1 MPDPD
6 PAVQYKHLVK
16 HFLRRFFDFE
26 AVSAPQMDLIEQ
38 NALTFQIL
46 ALMILPGVLKSL
58 FLVPKYGYLIY
69 RPILERDVAALTD
82 KCFFLSLSMI
92 FVGFITVFEWDM
104 LFPDRKDYLILAHL
118 PIATRTLFYAKVAAL
133 AAFLLVITV
142 AIDLCPTFLFPGAVL
157 ANNRFGHEEMGKT
170 ITVAFSIRYIVSH
183 GISMLLGNVFIFLLA
198 ISFQGI
204 LMVLR
209 LTPAISR
216 WMRFFCLL
224 LFLSAL
230 LLFTQISSVD
240 QLIKSANPITV
251 FYPPIWFVGVY
262 DVLLGTKDPML
273 WALAGRAFM
282 GLAFGGVLAILSYA
296 ACYRRFLNKTIESGG
311 ERMQKTAGIRSLGN
325 RMLDRWII
333 RSSESRASY
342 HFVAQ
347 TLFRSARHTL
357 YIGTFLAVGV
367 AIAAIGLATVVVS
380 NERAVISHLD
390 SVLLSIPLILTFFLL
405 VGMRVI
411 FALPVE
417 LEANWVFQIAPL
429 QRIKSSHV
437 GVRKYL
443 IGAVIL
449 PVYLVA
455 GLLYASVWHWSI
467 VWLHVCFGVTVSCL
481 LMELLLIGFPK
492 IPFTCSY
499 LSGTCQIVLMF
510 PLYFLGFSFFAFG
523 LANLGSHLAGHM
535 VETACFYGVA
545 GSALLLLIRY
555 NNKSAATSIRFEETS
570 EDAPIL
576 LDLKS

>member
-16 HFLRRFFDFE
+16 HFFRRFFDFE
-26 AVSAPQMDLIEQ
+26 AISAPQMDLIEK
-38 NALTFQIL
+38 NVLTFQLL
-46 ALMILPGVLKSL
+46 ALLVLPGVLYSL
-58 FLVPKYGYLIY
+58 FLIPKYGYYIY
-69 RPILERDVAALTD
+69 RPIWERDLAALTD

-104 LFPDRKDYLILAHL
+104 LFPDRKDYLILTHL

-133 AAFLLVITV
+133 AAFLLVFTI
-142 AIDLCPTFLFPGAVL
+142 AIDLCPTVLFPGAVL
-157 ANNRFGHEEMGKT
+157 ANNRFGREELGKI
-170 ITVAFSIRYIVSH
+170 ITLSFGIRYIVSH
-183 GISMLLGNVFIFLLA
+183 GISMLLGNIFIFLSA
-198 ISFQGI
+198 ISLQGT
-204 LMVLR
+204 LMALR
-209 LTPAISR
+209 LKPAISR
-216 WMRFFCLL
+216 WVRFFCLL

-230 LLFTQISSVD
+230 LTFTQISSVE
-240 QLIKSANPITV
+240 QLIHTSNPITV

-262 DVLLGTKDPML
+262 DVLLGTKDPFL
-273 WALAGRAFM
+273 WALAGRALT
-282 GLAFGGVLAILSYA
+282 GLAFACVLSILSYA
-296 ACYRRFLNKTIESGG
+296 LCYRRFLNKTIESGSG
-311 ERMQKTAGIRSLGN
+311 HLQKTAGIRNLGN
-325 RMLDRWII
+325 WILDRWII

-347 TLFRSARHTL
+347 TLFRSALHTL

-380 NERAVISHLD
+380 SERAVISQLD

-411 FALPVE
+411 FAIPVE
-417 LEANWVFQIAPL
+417 LEANWLFQIAPMR
-429 QRIKSSHV
+429 RIKSSRS

-443 IGAVIL
+443 ISMVIL
-449 PVYLVA
+449 PVYCFA
-455 GLLYASVWHWSI
+455 GLLYALVWSWGI
-467 VWLHVCFGVTVSCL
+467 VWLHVCFGIIVSCV
-481 LMELLLIGFPK
+481 LMELLLLRFPK

-499 LSGTCQIVLMF
+499 LSGTGRIVLMF
-510 PLYFLGFSFFAFG
+510 PLYFLGFSCFAFG
-523 LANLGSHLAGHM
+523 LANLGSWLAGHM
-535 VETACFYGVA
+535 YETVWFYGIA
-545 GSALLLLIRY
+545 GSALLLLLRY